1 METFRCPTCIGVIN
15 EPRAPR
21 CPSCGQNIRRRKP
34 VVLGDDHRKGAY
46 LPVDRWM
53 LARLHAEGPRAR
65 RHIAPVAWHGKF
77 ETSPLAEPDF
87 AAMPSPVAT
96 ALAPPTVVEPEPEL
110 AALQI
115 DTEPAEAPTPTVG
128 ALALDAYT
136 RPAPNVTDDERGDG
150 TTEFAAIEED
160 TTGFRATE
168 LAPEATVVAVPEAT
182 VPADVDDEPRIDAAE
197 PVAPMAYAP
206 EPLPAVPTGPA
217 MPRPVPHEELDPEV
231 RALVDDL
238 YEQARQELS
247 GNNDM
252 AFFAP
257 FGDHNDLVDIVRYEP
272 PVLQAEPEPD
282 PVIVNTIDPL
292 PPVAA
297 EEPAP
302 QQQASETARSRR
314 GWQPAF
320 VTDDTRKRNLS
331 E

>member
-1 METFRCPTCIGVIN
+1 VETFRCPTCIGVLT

-21 CPSCGQNIRRRKP
+21 CPSCGQNIRRRRP

-53 LARLHAEGPRAR
+53 LARLRAEGPRAR

-77 ETSPLAEPDF
+77 ETSPLAEPAF

-96 ALAPPTVVEPEPEL
+96 PLVPPTVTEPEPPAPRVEADPPL
-110 AALQI
+110 IETAAP
-115 DTEPAEAPTPTVG
+115 EVPAATVG
-128 ALALDAYT
+128 ALTLDAYT
-136 RPAPNVTDDERGDG
+136 RALPHTSDDDPPAAPEVSATEGGPNDLVPPAP
-150 TTEFAAIEED
+150 ASPI
-160 TTGFRATE
+160 
-168 LAPEATVVAVPEAT
+168 
-182 VPADVDDEPRIDAAE
+182 
-197 PVAPMAYAP
+197 AYAP
-206 EPLPAVPTGPA
+206 EPLPAVPTLPA

-238 YEQARQELS
+238 YEQAREELS

-257 FGDHNDLVDIVRYEP
+257 VDDRYDLADIVEYEP
-272 PVLQAEPEPD
+272 PP
-282 PVIVNTIDPL
+282 I
-292 PPVAA
+292 AA

-302 QQQASETARSRR
+302 QPKASGAAQSRR

-320 VTDDTRKRNLS
+320 VADDTRKRNLS